1 MDTLYKWI
9 TYLYWLKVYEHNLC
23 VSTIGQT
30 LIYATM
36 IGKLS
41 LLYRSIIFFFSPPLK
56 VTHFFKKIINLKILV
71 HHD

>member
-41 LLYRSIIFFFSPPLK
+41 LLYRSIIFFFFLHHSK
-56 VTHFFKKIINLKILV
+56 SHIFKKKL
-71 HHD
+71 

>member
-41 LLYRSIIFFFSPPLK
+41 LLYRSIIFFFFSTTQSHTFLK
-56 VTHFFKKIINLKILV
+56 KNYKS
-71 HHD
+71 